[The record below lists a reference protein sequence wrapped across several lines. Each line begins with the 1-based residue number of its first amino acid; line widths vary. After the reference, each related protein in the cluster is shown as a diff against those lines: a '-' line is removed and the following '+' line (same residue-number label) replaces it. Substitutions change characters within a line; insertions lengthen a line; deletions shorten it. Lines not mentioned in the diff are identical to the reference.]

1 MSPQKQKPEAQA
13 ELNDERMPDLR
24 ELDFEVLRLLGS
36 DEGTFAFQ
44 GLRRRMHIHQERL
57 SRSLQRLEED
67 GFVLRTPRGYA
78 ITPKG
83 SLLTQRLLSPAST
96 PSTIILQSFI
106 PGDVSPSAIA
116 KRLEG
121 RWFGSLRWIGIS
133 EGPDGATLRWMTGES
148 GVEVTLRVKW
158 GQIILETNASE
169 PSAMIEAFVGA
180 QRIFGQLAGPW
191 CQDWS
196 QPQISVST

>member
-1 MSPQKQKPEAQA
+1 MSPQKQKPEAQV
-13 ELNDERMPDLR
+13 ELEDERLPDLR

-36 DEGTFAFQ
+36 EEGTVAFQ
-44 GLRRRMHIHQERL
+44 GLRRRMHIHQEKL

-67 GFVLRTPRGYA
+67 GLVLRTPRGYA
-78 ITPKG
+78 ITPRG
-83 SLLTQRLLSPAST
+83 SLLAQRWLCPMSM
-96 PSTIILQSFI
+96 PSTVILQSFV

-116 KRLEG
+116 SRLEG
-121 RWFGSLRWIGIS
+121 RWFGSLRWISIR

-148 GVEVTLRVKW
+148 GVDVTLKVKW
-158 GQIILETNASE
+158 GQVTLETNATE

-196 QPQISVST
+196 QPQISVTT

>member
-1 MSPQKQKPEAQA
+1 MSPYKQKPEAQI
-13 ELNDERMPDLR
+13 ELEDERMPELR

-36 DEGTFAFQ
+36 EEGTVAFQ
-44 GLRRRMHIHQERL
+44 GLRRRMRIHQERL

-83 SLLTQRLLSPAST
+83 SLLTHRLLSPAST
-96 PSTIILQSFI
+96 PSTVILQSFI
-106 PGDVSPSAIA
+106 PGDVSPNTIA
-116 KRLEG
+116 SRLEG
-121 RWFGSLRWIGIS
+121 RWFGNLRWIGIR
-133 EGPDGATLRWMTGES
+133 ERPDGATLRWMTGES
-148 GVEVTLRVKW
+148 GVEVSLKVKW
-158 GQIILETNASE
+158 GQVILETNATE

-180 QRIFGQLAGPW
+180 QRIFGQLTGPW

-196 QPQISVST
+196 QPQLSVST